1 MFDKNILKRT
11 FWILVLI
18 ERNSKFGDLL
28 QIKMPK
34 KIEQH
39 KIKKKVLVKIDSFT
53 I

>member
-1 MFDKNILKRT
+1 MLDENILKTT

-39 KIKKKVLVKIDSFT
+39 KIKKSPL
-53 I
+53 